1 MWCRRTFLKGTGI
14 AFAGAWVATGAPPP
28 GSREAVREGFTRAKV
43 SEWME
48 AWERAILSGARRRY
62 CDTETGEELGWLMSP
77 FLSGYASAFAFTGED
92 RWMERLSDW
101 SRAWLER
108 GVVEPDGQVGWPKR
122 GSGGSLEQGYRTDS
136 LLGEAMAFRP
146 LVSMAARIQR
156 DAAWKKRWGMEAGR
170 WVEAAERCFAKWE
183 ARGAWREVALGGVWV
198 VPEFGL
204 EDDGKQ
210 WTKGYER
217 RMSTGFTHPANKQ
230 NHIAR
235 SLLALYRATGREV
248 YRDRAAAW
256 WRVMKSRIR
265 RVDEGRRWVWNY
277 WDPAGPWDYEASGKP
292 RHWVGVHPNGGY
304 YGIDVEGIVEAFEH
318 GLVFERAD
326 LDSLVT
332 TQLDFM
338 WDGRV
343 KGAKFSRLDGGPV
356 DSGLKDSPGVLWT
369 ALAPYSAKLRELF

>member
-1 MWCRRTFLKGTGI
+1 
-14 AFAGAWVATGAPPP
+14 
-28 GSREAVREGFTRAKV
+28 
-43 SEWME
+43 
-48 AWERAILSGARRRY
+48 
-62 CDTETGEELGWLMSP
+62 
-77 FLSGYASAFAFTGED
+77 
-92 RWMERLSDW
+92 
-101 SRAWLER
+101 
-108 GVVEPDGQVGWPKR
+108 
-122 GSGGSLEQGYRTDS
+122 
-136 LLGEAMAFRP
+136 
-146 LVSMAARIQR
+146 MAARIQR
-156 DAAWKKRWGMEAGR
+156 DEVWKKRWGMEAGR

-217 RMSTGFTHPANKQ
+217 RKSTGFTHPANKQ

-235 SLLALYRATGREV
+235 SLLALYRATGKEV

-343 KGAKFSRLDGGPV
+343 RGAKFSRLDGGPV
-356 DSGLKDSPGVLWT
+356 DSRWKDSPGVLWT
-369 ALAPYSAKLRELF
+369 ALAPYSAKLRELFEVNHEPGGWGGLASTPWYLEMLRQRRIKPFESAG